1 LANDVCTRSQLEE
14 CTSRKSGRFWSWAS
28 MKWWAAHGRVAEP
41 PSSAY
46 GPYCRRRGHAEQ
58 TARVIAYARNPIE
71 PVEPRLRPMAVTFAA
86 NDNIP
91 KTARAYARPRPISR
105 LALRLVLITSWS
117 PSSRAAIFAF
127 GPFEQDFPAE
137 FNPPTEKE
145 DVATS
150 RLRATT
156 CGLR

>member
-41 PSSAY
+41 PSSAGAY

-105 LALRLVLITSWS
+105 LALRLVLITLLVALFVVRLFSLLVLL
-117 PSSRAAIFAF
+117 SR
-127 GPFEQDFPAE
+127 
-137 FNPPTEKE
+137 
-145 DVATS
+145 TS
-150 RLRATT
+150 RPSLIHPQKKRTSPLR
-156 CGLR
+156 G